1 MVPYVLEATIPTFIC
16 AGLAIM
22 GSRVVYGLTRDL
34 SKAQQLGSYQLV
46 QKIGAG
52 GMGEVWKAKHRLLAR
67 PAAIKFIKSD
77 ALSRDRAAAATAL
90 QRFEREAQ
98 ATSGLSSQ
106 HSIDLYDFGITD
118 DGTFYYVM
126 ELLEG
131 VDLRTL
137 VERYGPVPPGRA
149 IHIHRQACDSLED
162 AHYVGVVHRDIK
174 PGNIFL
180 CRKGPEYDFVKVLD
194 FGLVKQIGASG
205 RKSAQLTVEGIA
217 SGTPAFMAP
226 EMAYDSRVVDGRA
239 DLYALGCVAYW
250 LLTGQLVFSGESP
263 MGTMLRHVNDAPP
276 PPSSRTELEIPA
288 DLERIIL
295 ACLEKDPDKRP
306 PSARELS
313 RLLAECERSVT
324 PWDPERMQHWWQT
337 HFPDL
342 GPRPADRESTVA
354 STTA

>member
-1 MVPYVLEATIPTFIC
+1 MTALCAGLGGLVYAACRSRRIPPARFYQVALLFEVAGALGIMAGYVGWEHHGEEFLRRVATGVGMSAAEFASRAFASADIGHIRLLYHEGVSWVAVWLLTFSLVVPFSMKRTVVATLLTAATVPIALAFSNLVNGVPETVRPWMVPYVLEATIPTFIC

-137 VERYGPVPPGRA
+137 VERYGPGPAGRPGRRPPGRRA
-149 IHIHRQACDSLED
+149 PAPSSGTSR
-162 AHYVGVVHRDIK
+162 RPRR
-174 PGNIFL
+174 PGN
-180 CRKGPEYDFVKVLD
+180 
-194 FGLVKQIGASG
+194 GASG
-205 RKSAQLTVEGIA
+205 WC
-217 SGTPAFMAP
+217 SG
-226 EMAYDSRVVDGRA
+226 SRR
-239 DLYALGCVAYW
+239 W
-250 LLTGQLVFSGESP
+250 S
-263 MGTMLRHVNDAPP
+263 
-276 PPSSRTELEIPA
+276 
-288 DLERIIL
+288 
-295 ACLEKDPDKRP
+295 
-306 PSARELS
+306 
-313 RLLAECERSVT
+313 
-324 PWDPERMQHWWQT
+324 
-337 HFPDL
+337 
-342 GPRPADRESTVA
+342 
-354 STTA
+354 